1 MAGKLEGKVALI
13 TGTGGG
19 QGRAAALLFA
29 QEGAKVVGC
38 DLKVE
43 GNRETVRMVREAGG
57 EMVSLEPLDLADPA
71 QVQRLV
77 DFTEQTYGR
86 LDILYNN
93 ASAARFAPITEMSWE
108 DWEFTIRNELH
119 LIFLMIKAA
128 VPLMIRSGGGS
139 IINTASI
146 AGMRALPGLGNFAHA
161 ATKGGVLGLTRQLA
175 LELAPYGIRVN
186 AIAPDLI
193 ETPATE
199 FLLKDPQLLEP
210 MLQKIPLRRVG
221 RPEEIAKAALFLASD
236 DSSYV
241 TGAILVVDGG
251 WSAW

>member
-29 QEGAKVVGC
+29 QEGAKIVGC
-38 DLKVE
+38 DLKVD
-43 GNRETVRMVREAGG
+43 GNQETVRMVREAGG
-57 EMVSLEPLDLADPA
+57 EMVSLEPLDLGDPA

-77 DFTEQTYGR
+77 DLTEQTYGR

-93 ASAARFAPITEMSWE
+93 ASAARFAPVTEMSWE
-108 DWEFTIRNELH
+108 DWEFTVRNELH
-119 LIFLMIKAA
+119 LIFLMVKAA
-128 VPLMIRSGGGS
+128 VPLMIKSGGGS
-139 IINTASI
+139 IINTASV

-175 LELAPYGIRVN
+175 FELAPHGIRAN
-186 AIAPDLI
+186 AIAPGLI

-199 FLLKDPQLLEP
+199 FLLKDPQAREQ
-210 MLQKIPLRRVG
+210 MMQKILLRRFG
-221 RPEEIAKAALFLASD
+221 QPEDIAKAALFLASD

-241 TGAILVVDGG
+241 TGTVLVVDGG